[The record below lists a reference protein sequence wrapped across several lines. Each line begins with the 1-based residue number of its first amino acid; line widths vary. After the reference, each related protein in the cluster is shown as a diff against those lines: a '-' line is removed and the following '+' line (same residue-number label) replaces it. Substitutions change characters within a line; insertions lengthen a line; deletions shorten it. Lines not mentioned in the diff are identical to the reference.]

1 VARDTALV
9 PSENVEIVR
18 RGYEL
23 FAAGDL
29 QGVAEL
35 FAPEAE
41 MPAAGGLG
49 VEGSMG
55 VNRGPEGMLA
65 AMQEGLDAF
74 EEFRVEIEEL
84 IEAGDAVLATVV
96 ISGRGRA
103 SGLEQQQRLVHLWI
117 VRDGK
122 VVHGEVH
129 RTAEAALAAA
139 RRWG

>member
-1 VARDTALV
+1 VST
-9 PSENVEIVR
+9 ENVEIVR

-29 QGVAEL
+29 QGVADL

-49 VEGSMG
+49 VEGTMG

-74 EEFRVEIEEL
+74 EEFRVEIEE
-84 IEAGDAVLATVV
+84 IAEAGDAVLVTVL

-103 SGLEQQQRLVHLWI
+103 SGLEQQERLVHLW
-117 VRDGK
+117 VLHDGK

-129 RTAEAALAAA
+129 RTAEEALAAA
-139 RRWG
+139 RQVR

>member
-1 VARDTALV
+1 M
-9 PSENVEIVR
+9 SEENVEMVR

-29 QGVAEL
+29 QGVADL

-41 MPAAGGLG
+41 MPGAGGLG
-49 VEGSMG
+49 VEGTMG

-65 AMQEGLDAF
+65 AMQEGIDAF
-74 EEFRVEIEEL
+74 DDFRVDVEEIT
-84 IEAGDAVLATVV
+84 EAGDAVIATVT

-103 SGLEQQQRLVHLWI
+103 SGMEQTERLVHLWI
-117 VRDGK
+117 LGDGK

-129 RTAEAALAAA
+129 RTTEAALEAAQ
-139 RRWG
+139 RDR